1 MLLLLWGTCWVISVA
16 IMLFELIRPSRSG
29 YRCVI
34 EASVMAVATG
44 GVLNYLLAGLPAP
57 AHLGLRAAADVIQLA
72 GAVGV
77 IFFSLRRLK
86 AGTARHPLPRPDH
99 SSIQ

>member
-1 MLLLLWGTCWVISVA
+1 MLLLLWGTCWVISVT
-16 IMLFELIRPSRSG
+16 IMLFEFIRPSRSR

-34 EASVMAVATG
+34 EASVMVVATG
-44 GVLNYLLAGLPAP
+44 GVLNYLLSGLPAP
-57 AHLGLRAAADVIQLA
+57 AHPGLRATADAIQLA

-86 AGTARHPLPRPDH
+86 AGPARHPLRRPDH